1 MPAESKSRGQGRVK
15 LSALVDSGS
24 APGFQPVTFAGTS
37 IYVHKLALNPKQK
50 NTLAIARFPPSIT
63 RDPDFAALSRHS
75 PVNNFCV

>member
-1 MPAESKSRGQGRVK
+1 MPGESKSRGQGRGK

-37 IYVHKLALNPKQK
+37 ICSQTGFKTPKQN

-63 RDPDFAALSRHS
+63 RDPGFAALSSHS